1 MKSFVSFPM
10 QKCPA
15 FSLILF
21 LTLLIPNNDIL
32 LEAESSGSDAV
43 GSVHA
48 DPLGCES
55 VRFSHRKGPR
65 SAITAL

>member
-10 QKCPA
+10 QKCPG
-15 FSLILF
+15 FYLILL

-32 LEAESSGSDAV
+32 LEAESNASDAV
-43 GSVHA
+43 VSLHA

-55 VRFSHRKGPR
+55 VRFSHSKEPC